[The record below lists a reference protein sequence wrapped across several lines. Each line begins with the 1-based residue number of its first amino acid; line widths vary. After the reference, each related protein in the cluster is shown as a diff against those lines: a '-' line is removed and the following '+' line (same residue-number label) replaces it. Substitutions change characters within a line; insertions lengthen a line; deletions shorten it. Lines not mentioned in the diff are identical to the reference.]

1 MYRVRGPVRAQDGNC
16 VWQVARRLDGT
27 TRAVVVMECLRHAT
41 AVRECA
47 ELNEVIGEIEQRI
60 ERGLSPTFEKQDTRG
75 TPAACEAGNKGL
87 K

>member
-1 MYRVRGPVRAQDGNC
+1 
-16 VWQVARRLDGT
+16 
-27 TRAVVVMECLRHAT
+27 MECLRHAT